1 MMSFAQDLVILL
13 FEQGFN
19 RIFRKTLTQ
28 STISLARTMQIQILA
43 FLFIANT

>member
-19 RIFRKTLTQ
+19 RILRKALTQ
-28 STISLARTMQIQILA
+28 STISLARTIQIQIIA
-43 FLFIANT
+43 FLFKANT